1 MYEIDYLF
9 DADEKF
15 NKNMDSMQKQCCLI
29 RFVICITNMKNNS
42 WEVELKY

>member
-15 NKNMDSMQKQCCLI
+15 TKKMDQMQKQYCPM
-29 RFVICITNMKNNS
+29 RFVICITNFKNNS